1 MHNVC
6 RMYCIW
12 TIHTF
17 SIYFSI
23 WVINRM
29 DIRTSALSYEEIVTR
44 SNRRVSGTPDRIII
58 PAFLQRQRLRAG
70 REKALWPA
78 SESYWPGISHFIC
91 GRSMLHN
98 SFTGSSQSLLLLLL
112 DDEIILAWLAAPLVW
127 PSLIFTLVL
136 LQIPATD
143 HLTLSSATD
152 EALPVLQV

>member
-1 MHNVC
+1 MI
-6 RMYCIW
+6 Y
-12 TIHTF
+12 TF

-58 PAFLQRQRLRAG
+58 PAFLQCQRLGGRA
-70 REKALWPA
+70 REGTLRPA

-98 SFTGSSQSLLLLLL
+98 SFTGSSQSLRLLLL
-112 DDEIILAWLAAPLVW
+112 DDEIILAWLAASLVW
-127 PSLIFTLVL
+127 PSLIFTRVV

-143 HLTLSSATD
+143 HSTLSSGARWS
-152 EALPVLQV
+152 AASFGSSK